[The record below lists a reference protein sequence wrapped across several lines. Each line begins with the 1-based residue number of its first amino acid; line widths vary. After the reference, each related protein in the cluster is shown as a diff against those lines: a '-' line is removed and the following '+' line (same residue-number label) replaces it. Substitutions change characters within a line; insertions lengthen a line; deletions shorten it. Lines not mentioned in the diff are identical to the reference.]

1 MREEKKREM
10 GLKGCG
16 SGIVEGGF
24 ERSVS
29 LVTWERQI
37 EDVGGEMGFASVRES
52 FVLVDWVHAKLKVGG
67 GEVEWIKYDGVAR
80 RSVGDLEPAFACRVE
95 LRLSLVGAWGGV
107 EGRWVSDPC
116 ALSSLSLS
124 LSLSLSES

>member
-29 LVTWERQI
+29 LMTWERQI
-37 EDVGGEMGFASVRES
+37 EDVGGEMGFLGMRES
-52 FVLVDWVHAKLKVGG
+52 FALVDWVHAKLKVGKG
-67 GEVEWIKYDGVAR
+67 KVEWIRYDGVAR
-80 RSVGDLEPAFACRVE
+80 RSVGDLEPTFACGVE
-95 LRLSLVGAWGGV
+95 LCLSLVGAWGGV

-124 LSLSLSES
+124 LSLSLCES

>member
-29 LVTWERQI
+29 SAMWE
-37 EDVGGEMGFASVRES
+37 
-52 FVLVDWVHAKLKVGG
+52 
-67 GEVEWIKYDGVAR
+67 
-80 RSVGDLEPAFACRVE
+80 
-95 LRLSLVGAWGGV
+95 
-107 EGRWVSDPC
+107 
-116 ALSSLSLS
+116 
-124 LSLSLSES
+124 

>member
-29 LVTWERQI
+29 LVTWE
-37 EDVGGEMGFASVRES
+37 
-52 FVLVDWVHAKLKVGG
+52 
-67 GEVEWIKYDGVAR
+67 
-80 RSVGDLEPAFACRVE
+80 
-95 LRLSLVGAWGGV
+95 
-107 EGRWVSDPC
+107 
-116 ALSSLSLS
+116 
-124 LSLSLSES
+124 